1 MEERAPL
8 SEEKDVS
15 DNRIRSHGNARVSAK
30 VRPPSY
36 KKKKQKTKTKQR
48 KRNVKTSG
56 ERASNNGDDVGTE
69 CARMCEPRYSAFCA
83 TLTGVIPRGRAS
95 SLSLS

>member
-1 MEERAPL
+1 MLTEERAPL
-8 SEEKDVS
+8 SEEKDMS

-36 KKKKQKTKTKQR
+36 QKKQKQNIER

-69 CARMCEPRYSAFCA
+69 CARMCGPRTHILRFARF
-83 TLTGVIPRGRAS
+83 
-95 SLSLS
+95 

>member
-1 MEERAPL
+1 MLTEERAPL

-36 KKKKQKTKTKQR
+36 QKKTKQNKTNKKKR
-48 KRNVKTSG
+48 KRNTERKGSVKTSG
-56 ERASNNGDDVGTE
+56 ERASNNGDDVDTE
-69 CARMCEPRYSAFCA
+69 CARTCEPRTCILRFAR
-83 TLTGVIPRGRAS
+83 L
-95 SLSLS
+95 